1 MRVANAFSSSSSS
14 VSRSSNS
21 VRALVEEIAVSV
33 EDLSRALSRLV
44 HQPSNGPVDL
54 ADRLLAVLAHRLV
67 GSSVI
72 LRTIGALLEGT
83 LWSSVSMP

>member
-33 EDLSRALSRLV
+33 EDLARCHALST
-44 HQPSNGPVDL
+44 S
-54 ADRLLAVLAHRLV
+54 
-67 GSSVI
+67 
-72 LRTIGALLEGT
+72 LRTARSISRTVSSLYLRTG
-83 LWSSVSMP
+83 WSAVR